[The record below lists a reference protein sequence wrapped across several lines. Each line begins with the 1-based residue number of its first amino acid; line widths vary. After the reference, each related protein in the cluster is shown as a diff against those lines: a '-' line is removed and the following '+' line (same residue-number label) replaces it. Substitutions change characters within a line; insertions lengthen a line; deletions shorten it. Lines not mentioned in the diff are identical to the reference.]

1 MELEL
6 PEAAERR
13 DNRRRSPYNSLYPIH
28 RTFYPG
34 LANIV
39 LSRLLLVL
47 IVVPFV
53 ELCLLLLL
61 GDLTAWYVPILFVI
75 GTGIL
80 GTWLARFQGLV
91 VYRRIQNELAAGR
104 MPTDSM
110 IDGVMIFV
118 AGLLL
123 VMPGVLTD
131 IVGISAM
138 IPPVRAFYR
147 RQLVDWFHRTFKVT
161 TVVAGESVQA
171 SDVVDSYVV
180 EKGNKLEDLT

>member
-1 MELEL
+1 M
-6 PEAAERR
+6 
-13 DNRRRSPYNSLYPIH
+13 
-28 RTFYPG
+28 F
-34 LANIV
+34 
-39 LSRLLLVL
+39 SRLLLL
-47 IVVPFV
+47 FIVVPFV

-61 GDLTAWYVPILFVI
+61 GELTAWYVPILFII
-75 GTGIL
+75 GTGLL
-80 GTWLARFQGLV
+80 GTWLTRTQGLT

-123 VMPGVLTD
+123 VMPGVLSD
-131 IVGISAM
+131 ILGISAM

-147 RQLVDWFHRTFKVT
+147 RQLVAGFHRTFKVT
-161 TVVAGESVQA
+161 TVVAGETVQRT
-171 SDVVDSYVV
+171 DVVDSYVV

>member
-1 MELEL
+1 M
-6 PEAAERR
+6 
-13 DNRRRSPYNSLYPIH
+13 
-28 RTFYPG
+28 F
-34 LANIV
+34 
-39 LSRLLLVL
+39 SRLLLL
-47 IVVPFV
+47 FIVVPFV

-61 GDLTAWYVPILFVI
+61 GELTAWYVPILFII
-75 GTGIL
+75 GTGLL
-80 GTWLARFQGLV
+80 GTWLTRTQGLT

-123 VMPGVLTD
+123 VMPGVLSD
-131 IVGISAM
+131 ILGISAM

-147 RQLVDWFHRTFKVT
+147 RQLVAWFHRTFKVT
-161 TVVAGESVQA
+161 TVVAGETVQRT
-171 SDVVDSYVV
+171 DVVDSYVV

>member
-1 MELEL
+1 M
-6 PEAAERR
+6 
-13 DNRRRSPYNSLYPIH
+13 
-28 RTFYPG
+28 F
-34 LANIV
+34 
-39 LSRLLLVL
+39 SRLLLL
-47 IVVPFV
+47 IIVVPFV

-61 GDLTAWYVPILFVI
+61 GELTAWYVPILFI
-75 GTGIL
+75 LGTGLL
-80 GTWLARFQGLV
+80 GTWLTRTQGLT

-118 AGLLL
+118 AGVLL
-123 VMPGVLTD
+123 VMPGVLSD
-131 IVGISAM
+131 ILGISAM

-147 RQLVDWFHRTFKVT
+147 RQLVAWFHRTFKVT
-161 TVVAGESVQA
+161 TVVAGETVQR